1 MGLKQNLHNFKEKNK
16 DKKWLPGFNA
26 LFTFLYMP
34 NETTHNGTHI
44 KAADDLK
51 RTMNTVI
58 MALVPCL
65 IFGMFNAGYQ
75 HYLALGEIEAANGFL
90 GASFWTLDNLII
102 GAWTV
107 LPLVAVSYG
116 VGLAV
121 EFVFA
126 IIKGHE
132 VEEGYLVTGM
142 LVPLI
147 VPVDIPLWMLAV
159 AVIFGVVIGKEVFGG
174 TGMNI
179 LNPAL
184 TIRAFLF
191 FAYPTW
197 MSGDKVWV
205 HGAVERDQMIAAG
218 QNVDAIS
225 GETLLGAYAQN
236 SSLAGIDYWDMF
248 WGIIPG
254 SVGETSKFLI
264 IIGALFLIF
273 TKIGSWRIILST
285 IVGALVMGL
294 IFNGVV
300 DMGWISD
307 SSKFYGLMSVP
318 FWQHLII
325 GSILFGAVYMA
336 TDPVTASQTNKGKW
350 IYGFLI
356 GFISIM
362 IRVFNPAYP
371 EGVFLA
377 ILLMNV
383 FAPTID
389 HYVVQG
395 NVKKRMKRVKVKAA

>member
-1 MGLKQNLHNFKEKNK
+1 MGLKENLHKL
-16 DKKWLPGFNA
+16 KKKYEGKKMAPAFNA
-26 LFTFLYMP
+26 LHTFLYLP
-34 NETTHNGTHI
+34 NETTHSGSHVR
-44 KAADDLK
+44 AADDLK

-58 MALVPCL
+58 VALVPCL
-65 IFGMFNAGYQ
+65 LFGMFNAGYQ
-75 HYLALGEIEAANGFL
+75 HYAAIDETLRAAPLENFFTMDNFL
-90 GASFWTLDNLII
+90 MGCLTI
-102 GAWTV
+102 
-107 LPLVAVSYG
+107 LPLVIVSYG

-121 EFVFA
+121 EFLFA
-126 IIKGHE
+126 VIKGHE

-205 HGAVERDQMIAAG
+205 HGAVERSKEIAGGA
-218 QNVDAIS
+218 NLDAIS
-225 GETLLGAYAQN
+225 GETILGSYAQN
-236 SSLAGIDYWDMF
+236 QEVMYSLQDMF
-248 WGIIPG
+248 FGFIPG
-254 SVGETSKFLI
+254 SVGETSKLLI

-273 TKIGSWRIILST
+273 TKVGSWRIILST
-285 IVGALVMGL
+285 LVGALVMGL

-300 DMGWISD
+300 DAGWIENT
-307 SSKFYGLMSVP
+307 SKFYGLMSLP
-318 FWQHLII
+318 FWEHLLV
-325 GSILFGAVYMA
+325 GGLLFGAVYMA

-389 HYVVQG
+389 HYVLQG
-395 NVKKRMKRVKVKAA
+395 NIKRRQKRLKVKTA

>member
-1 MGLKQNLHNFKEKNK
+1 MSLKSKLHDLKEKYK
-16 DKKWLPGFNA
+16 GKKMAPAFNA
-26 LFTFLYMP
+26 LHTFLYLP
-34 NETTHNGTHI
+34 NEVTHNGTHI

-58 MALVPCL
+58 IALVPCL
-65 IFGMFNAGYQ
+65 IFGMYNAGYQ
-75 HYLALGEIEAANGFL
+75 HYLAQGMIESAEGFL
-90 GASFWTLDNLII
+90 GASFWTVDNLLI
-102 GAWTV
+102 GAWTI

-121 EFVFA
+121 EFFFA
-126 IIKGHE
+126 VIKGHE

-205 HGAVERDQMIAAG
+205 HGAVERDQAIAAG
-218 QNVDAIS
+218 ANLDAMS
-225 GETLLGAYAQN
+225 GETILGTYAANNSVAY
-236 SSLAGIDYWDMF
+236 DYLDMF

-273 TKIGSWRIILST
+273 TKIGSWRIMLST
-285 IVGALVMGL
+285 IIGALVMGL

-300 DMGWISD
+300 DAGIIGD

-395 NVKKRMKRVKVKAA
+395 NVKKRMKRLKVKAA

>member
-1 MGLKQNLHNFKEKNK
+1 MGLKQKLHTLKEKYK
-16 DKKWLPGFNA
+16 GKKMAPAFNA
-26 LFTFLYMP
+26 LHTFLYLP
-34 NETTHNGTHI
+34 NETTHGGTHI
-44 KAADDLK
+44 KVADDLK

-58 MALVPCL
+58 LALVPCL
-65 IFGMFNAGYQ
+65 IFGIFNAGYQ
-75 HYLALGEIEAANGFL
+75 HYAAIDE
-90 GASFWTLDNLII
+90 TLRANPWANFITWDNFIM
-102 GAWTV
+102 GCWTV
-107 LPLVAVSYG
+107 LPLVIVSYG
-116 VGLAV
+116 VGLAI
-121 EFVFA
+121 EFLFA
-126 IIKGHE
+126 VIKGHE

-147 VPVDIPLWMLAV
+147 VPVDLPLWMLAV
-159 AVIFGVVIGKEVFGG
+159 AVAFGVVIGKEVFGG
-174 TGMNI
+174 TGMYI

-205 HGAVERDQMIAAG
+205 HQAVERAG
-218 QNVDAIS
+218 TPDAIS
-225 GETLLGAYAQN
+225 GETILGSYAQN
-236 SSLAGIDYWDMF
+236 QDVVYSLSDMF
-248 WGIIPG
+248 YGFIPG
-254 SVGETSKFLI
+254 SVGETSKILI
-264 IIGALFLIF
+264 ILGAAILIF
-273 TKIGSWRIILST
+273 TKIGSWRIIFST
-285 IVGALVMGL
+285 LVGALTMGL

-300 DMGWISD
+300 EAGWIGE
-307 SSKFYGLMSVP
+307 SSKFWGLMNVP

-356 GFISIM
+356 GLISIL

-389 HYVVQG
+389 HYVLQG
-395 NVKKRMKRVKVKAA
+395 NIKKRMKRLKVKTA

>member
-1 MGLKQNLHNFKEKNK
+1 MGLKQNLHTLKMKYK
-16 DKKWLPGFNA
+16 GTKMAPAFNA
-26 LFTFLYMP
+26 FHTFLYLP

-51 RTMNTVI
+51 RTMNMVI
-58 MALVPCL
+58 MSLVPCL
-65 IFGMFNAGYQ
+65 LFGIFNAGYQ
-75 HYLALGEIEAANGFL
+75 YNLQTTEVTNAL
-90 GASFWTLDNLII
+90 SFFSTEFWNFSNFTI
-102 GAWTV
+102 GAWKV
-107 LPLVAVSYG
+107 LPLVVVSYG
-116 VGLAV
+116 VGLIV
-121 EFVFA
+121 EFIFA
-126 IIKGHE
+126 VIKGHE

-147 VPVDIPLWMLAV
+147 VPVDIPLWMLSI

-205 HGAVERDQMIAAG
+205 TGAVDTIG
-218 QNVDAIS
+218 QPDAIS
-225 GETLLGAYAQN
+225 GETILGSLAQN
-236 SSLAGIDYWDMF
+236 NGFGDWSLMDQFLGF
-248 WGIIPG
+248 IPG
-254 SVGETSKFLI
+254 SVGETSKLLI
-264 IIGALFLIF
+264 IAGALILILS
-273 TKIGSWRIILST
+273 KIGSWRIILST
-285 IVGALVMGL
+285 LMGALCMGL

-300 DMGWISD
+300 NAGWVTE
-307 SSKFYGLMSVP
+307 SSKFFGLMSVD
-318 FWQHLII
+318 FWQHLFI

-389 HYVVQG
+389 HYVLEG
-395 NVKKRMKRVKVKAA
+395 NIKKRAKRLKLKTV

>member
-1 MGLKQNLHNFKEKNK
+1 MGLKSNLHKLKEKYK
-16 DKKWLPGFNA
+16 GTKMAPAFNA
-26 LFTFLYMP
+26 IHTFLYLP
-34 NETTHNGTHI
+34 NETTHSGGTHI

-58 MALVPCL
+58 MAMVPCL

-75 HYLALGEIEAANGFL
+75 HYLALGTIEASHGFL
-90 GASFWTLDNLII
+90 GETFWTWDNLVI
-102 GAWTV
+102 GLWKV
-107 LPLVAVSYG
+107 LPLLAVSYG
-116 VGLAV
+116 VGLLIEFIFAV
-121 EFVFA
+121 
-126 IIKGHE
+126 IKGHE

-147 VPVDIPLWMLAV
+147 VPIDLPLWMLAV
-159 AVIFGVVIGKEVFGG
+159 AVAFGVVIGKEVFGG

-205 HGAVERDQMIAAG
+205 HGAVERAG
-218 QNVDAIS
+218 TADAIS
-225 GETLLGAYAQN
+225 GETILGSYAQN
-236 SSLAGIDYWDMF
+236 QEVLYNYADMF
-248 WGIIPG
+248 FGLIPG
-254 SVGETSKFLI
+254 SVGETSKLLI
-264 IIGALFLIF
+264 IFGALFLIF
-273 TKIGSWRIILST
+273 TKVGSWRIILST
-285 IVGALVMGL
+285 VIGALAMGL

-300 DMGWISD
+300 DAGLITA
-307 SSKFYGLMSVP
+307 SSKFYGLMDVP

-336 TDPVTASQTNKGKW
+336 TDPVTAAQTNKGKW

-395 NVKKRMKRVKVKAA
+395 NVKKRLKRVKVKTL

>member
-1 MGLKQNLHNFKEKNK
+1 MSIKSKLHEIKESFKG
-16 DKKWLPGFNA
+16 KKMAPAFNA
-26 LFTFLYMP
+26 FHTFLYTP
-34 NETTHNGTHI
+34 NDVTSSGTHV

-58 MALVPCL
+58 MSLVPCL
-65 IFGMFNAGYQ
+65 IFGIFNAGYQ
-75 HYLALGEIEAANGFL
+75 YNLAIDAANGIYTQASLFGNFL
-90 GASFWTLDNLII
+90 TFENLMI
-102 GAWTV
+102 GSMKV
-107 LPLVAVSYG
+107 LPLVIVSYG
-116 VGLAV
+116 VGLIV
-121 EFVFA
+121 EFIFA
-126 IIKGHE
+126 VIKGHE

-147 VPVDIPLWMLAV
+147 VPVDLPLWMLAV
-159 AVIFGVVIGKEVFGG
+159 SVIFGVIIGKEVFGG

-205 HGAVERDQMIAAG
+205 HDAVNRAG
-218 QNVDAIS
+218 TPDAIS
-225 GETLLGAYAQN
+225 GETILGSYAQN
-236 SSLAGIDYWDMF
+236 QDIIYSFSDMF
-248 WGIIPG
+248 YGFIPG
-254 SVGETSKFLI
+254 SVGETSKLLI
-264 IIGALFLIF
+264 VFGALFLIF
-273 TKIGSWRIILST
+273 SKIGSWRIITST
-285 IVGALVMGL
+285 LLGALVMGL
-294 IFNGVV
+294 IFNGVIES
-300 DMGWISD
+300 GIITN

-318 FWQHLII
+318 FWQHLLI

-336 TDPVTASQTNKGKW
+336 TDPVTAAQTNKGKW

-389 HYVVQG
+389 HFVIQS
-395 NVKKRMKRVKVKAA
+395 NIKMRLKRLKIKTA

>member
-1 MGLKQNLHNFKEKNK
+1 MGLKQKLHTLKEKYK
-16 DKKWLPGFNA
+16 GKKMAPAFNA
-26 LFTFLYMP
+26 LHTFLYLP
-34 NETTHNGTHI
+34 NETTHSGSHVR
-44 KAADDLK
+44 AADDLK

-58 MALVPCL
+58 MALIPCL
-65 IFGMFNAGYQ
+65 VFGIYNAGYQ
-75 HYLALGEIEAANGFL
+75 HYLATGEIEAAAGFFS
-90 GASFWTLDNLII
+90 GEFWSWQNFAM

-107 LPLVAVSYG
+107 LPLVIVSYG

-121 EFVFA
+121 EFLFA
-126 IIKGHE
+126 VIKGHE

-205 HGAVERDQMIAAG
+205 HGAVERAKEIAAG
-218 QNVDAIS
+218 SNADAIS
-225 GETLLGAYAQN
+225 GETILGSYAQN
-236 SSLAGIDYWDMF
+236 QDVVYSLQDMF
-248 WGIIPG
+248 LGFIPG
-254 SVGETSKFLI
+254 SVGETSKLLI
-264 IIGALFLIF
+264 IFGALFLIF
-273 TKIGSWRIILST
+273 TKVGSWRIIFST
-285 IVGALVMGL
+285 LIGALAMGL

-300 DMGWISD
+300 EMGWINEG
-307 SSKFYGLMSVP
+307 SKFYGLMTVP

-356 GFISIM
+356 GFISIL

-389 HYVVQG
+389 HYVLQG
-395 NVKKRMKRVKVKAA
+395 NIKRRMKRLKVKTA

>member
-1 MGLKQNLHNFKEKNK
+1 MGLKSNLHNLKEKYK
-16 DKKWLPGFNA
+16 GTKMAPAFNA
-26 LFTFLYMP
+26 IHTFLYLP
-34 NETTHNGTHI
+34 NETTHGGTHV

-58 MALVPCL
+58 MALIPCL
-65 IFGMFNAGYQ
+65 IFGIFNAGYQ
-75 HYLALGEIEAANGFL
+75 HYAAIDVAAGITREVSLFGNFL
-90 GASFWTLDNLII
+90 TWDNFVV

-107 LPLVAVSYG
+107 LPLVIVSYG
-116 VGLAV
+116 VGLLIEFIFAV
-121 EFVFA
+121 
-126 IIKGHE
+126 IKGHE

-159 AVIFGVVIGKEVFGG
+159 AVVFGVIIGKEVFGG

-205 HGAVERDQMIAAG
+205 HEAVERAG
-218 QNVDAIS
+218 TPDAIS
-225 GETLLGAYAQN
+225 GETILGNLAQGKA
-236 SSLAGIDYWDMF
+236 AGYEVMDMF
-248 WGIIPG
+248 YGFIPG
-254 SVGETSKFLI
+254 SVGETSALLI
-264 IIGALFLIF
+264 LLGGLFLIF
-273 TKIGSWRIILST
+273 TKIGSWRIMLSS
-285 IVGALVMGL
+285 VFGALAMGL

-300 DMGWISD
+300 SSGWITE
-307 SSKFYGLMSVP
+307 SSKFYGLMSTE
-318 FWQHLII
+318 FWHHLLI
-325 GSILFGAVYMA
+325 GGFAFGTVFMA

-350 IYGFLI
+350 IYGFLV
-356 GFISIM
+356 GFLSIM

-371 EGVFLA
+371 EGVMLA

-395 NVKKRMKRVKVKAA
+395 NVKRRMKRLKVKTA

>member
-1 MGLKQNLHNFKEKNK
+1 MSLKNKLHTIKEKYRDTK
-16 DKKWLPGFNA
+16 MAPAFNA
-26 LFTFLYMP
+26 LHTFLYLP
-34 NETTHNGTHI
+34 NEITHNGTHI

-58 MALVPCL
+58 MAMVPCL

-75 HYLALGEIEAANGFL
+75 HHLALGTIESAQGFL
-90 GASFWTLDNLII
+90 GGSFWTWSNLVI
-102 GAWTV
+102 GMWKV
-107 LPLVAVSYG
+107 LPLVVVSYG
-116 VGLAV
+116 VGLAI
-121 EFVFA
+121 EFLFA
-126 IIKGHE
+126 VIKGHE

-147 VPVDIPLWMLAV
+147 VPIDLPLWMLAV
-159 AVIFGVVIGKEVFGG
+159 AVAFGVVIGKEVFGG

-205 HGAVERDQMIAAG
+205 HGAVERAG
-218 QNVDAIS
+218 TADAIS
-225 GETLLGAYAQN
+225 GETILGSYAQN
-236 SSLAGIDYWDMF
+236 NSVIYDYWDMF

-254 SVGETSKFLI
+254 SVGETSKLLI
-264 IIGALFLIF
+264 ILGALFLIF

-285 IVGALVMGL
+285 LIGALTMGL

-300 DMGWISD
+300 DAGWISS

-325 GSILFGAVYMA
+325 GSILFGAVFMA
-336 TDPVTASQTNKGKW
+336 TDPVTAAQTNKGKW

-395 NVKKRMKRVKVKAA
+395 NVKKRMKRLNVKTA

>member
-1 MGLKQNLHNFKEKNK
+1 MSLKSNLHNLKEKYK
-16 DKKWLPGFNA
+16 GTKMAPAFNA
-26 LFTFLYMP
+26 LHTFLYLP
-34 NETTHNGTHI
+34 NEITHNGTHI

-58 MALVPCL
+58 MAMVPCL

-75 HYLALGEIEAANGFL
+75 HHLALGTIESAQGFL
-90 GASFWTLDNLII
+90 GASFWSWDNLVI
-102 GAWTV
+102 GMWKV
-107 LPLVAVSYG
+107 LPLVVVSYG
-116 VGLAV
+116 VGLAI

-147 VPVDIPLWMLAV
+147 VPVDLPLWMLAV
-159 AVIFGVVIGKEVFGG
+159 AVAFGVVIGKEVFGG

-184 TIRAFLF
+184 TVRAFLF

-205 HGAVERDQMIAAG
+205 HGAVERAG
-218 QNVDAIS
+218 TADAIS
-225 GETLLGAYAQN
+225 GETILGSYAQN
-236 SSLAGIDYWDMF
+236 NSVIYDYWDMF

-264 IIGALFLIF
+264 ILGALFLIF
-273 TKIGSWRIILST
+273 TKIGSWRIIVST
-285 IVGALVMGL
+285 LVGALCMGL

-300 DMGWISD
+300 DAGWISS
-307 SSKFYGLMSVP
+307 SSKFFGLMSVP
-318 FWQHLII
+318 FWQHLVI
-325 GSILFGAVYMA
+325 GSILFGAVFMA
-336 TDPVTASQTNKGKW
+336 TDPVTAAQTNKGKW

-395 NVKKRMKRVKVKAA
+395 NVKKRMNRLKVKTA